1 MIVCHCPYVHVIIII
16 MVILNQFNC
25 IRLLLSLTVFVVHV
39 RPCWVQSNQTNP
51 VSWTEYMDQHLIA
64 FQRLIN
70 IVSSS
75 HVEATTTSPELETST
90 LVHPDF
96 RQSVLDSGNGTFL
109 GNVKQLNL
117 SNMDSIRAF
126 ISKFYTNF
134 TNP

>member
-1 MIVCHCPYVHVIIII
+1 M
-16 MVILNQFNC
+16 N
-25 IRLLLSLTVFVVHV
+25 LLL
-39 RPCWVQSNQTNP
+39 
-51 VSWTEYMDQHLIA
+51 D
-64 FQRLIN
+64 RLPLSICTC
-70 IVSSS
+70 
-75 HVEATTTSPELETST
+75 HHHHHEATTTSPELETST